1 MGRQPGFFDLEERYA
16 ELSKAG
22 DPLERLLAVVNF
34 EAFRYRLDKALNRS
48 DRSKGGRPPHDAVL
62 MFKVLVLQALYNLSD
77 DQTEFQIGDRLSFKR
92 FLGLGLADKA
102 PDAKTIWLFRET
114 LTQAKAIDKLF
125 AVFDAKLKESG
136 YLAMSGQI
144 IDATLVAA
152 PRQRND
158 DAEKQALRE
167 GRIPEDWQDNPHK
180 LAQKDRDARWTLKRG
195 RAKTPPT
202 AEGAKRVEIA
212 IPVFGYKNH
221 ISTDRRHGFIRRWAV
236 SSAADHDGRWFKDVL
251 DGDNTGSEVWA
262 DTAYR
267 SRRNEEL
274 MARRGLRSR
283 CISASRRGSRCPTGG
298 PRPTRRARRS
308 ARPSSMSSP
317 TRRGRWPSSSAPWAS
332 PGPRP
337 RSAWPISSTTCAVSS
352 GGKGELH
359 PHDGRRASAGARA
372 GPHDP
377 TISPESRPK

>member
-274 MARRGLRSR
+274 MARRGLRSKVHFR
-283 CISASRRGSRCPTGG
+283 KPPGKPL
-298 PRPTRRARRS
+298 PDRRAKANAARSKVRS
-308 ARPSSMSSP
+308 AVEHVF
-317 TRRGRWPSSSAPWAS
+317 AHQK
-332 PGPRP
+332 GPMALFIRTVG
-337 RSAWPISSTTCAVSS
+337 I
-352 GGKGELH
+352 
-359 PHDGRRASAGARA
+359 ARA
-372 GPHDP
+372 TTKIGMANLVYNMRRLVWWEGRTVPA
-377 TISPESRPK
+377 